1 MLYLYDKAICD
12 DLRSSFN
19 QDAMG
24 SSTVKVVD
32 PDIAI
37 DVVSQIQND
46 EFEFPAV
53 VVTRSGDYEIDTSRI
68 NFTRL
73 HRGVSVV
80 IDQDTNN
87 IYDERVLPVTL
98 RYNLTILGTN
108 TADMDELTRELL
120 FKYYEQFFLS
130 IHLPYESDR
139 VARFG
144 LIVDESQP
152 VESTSRQ
159 LEYLQAGK
167 CYQSIIHLVTAGCVL
182 LHYSPRKLPRY
193 GTDTVGVFDKTQKIH

>member
-12 DLRSSFN
+12 DLRKSFN
-19 QDAMG
+19 PDSMG
-24 SSTVKVVD
+24 SSIVKVVD
-32 PDIAI
+32 PDLAI

-53 VVTRSGDYEIDTSRI
+53 VVTRGSDYEIDTSRM

-73 HRGVSVV
+73 HRGVSTVL
-80 IDQDTNN
+80 DPDMNN
-87 IYDERVLPVTL
+87 LYDERVLPVTL

-144 LIVDESQP
+144 LMIDDSQP
-152 VESTSRQ
+152 IESTSRSM
-159 LEYLQAGK
+159 EYLQSGK
-167 CYQSIIHLVTAGCVL
+167 CYQNIIHLVTAGCVL
-182 LHYSPRKLPRY
+182 LDYRARKLPRY
-193 GTDTVGVFDKTQKIH
+193 ETDHTFVSMPNHRIR